1 MALEKKTNW
10 NKDKRAKVK
19 SLLESKGAKKLMSSD
34 EEGNDG
40 FISHPYS
47 WESDTWRQI
56 KDSLDAK
63 YIEICPPRSRRLL
76 QKRTRGQWRSRRS
89 PTWVKNFP
97 GSWSDSKNLIC
108 FEVLKFGRSFNF
120 LGGLGGVICR
130 FIFPI

>member
-47 WESDTWRQI
+47 LESDTWRQI

-76 QKRTRGQWRSRRS
+76 QKRTRGSVKEQEKPNLGEEFS
-89 PTWVKNFP
+89 WVMK
-97 GSWSDSKNLIC
+97 WLKNLIC

-120 LGGLGGVICR
+120 WGGLGGWEG
-130 FIFPI
+130 

>member
-10 NKDKRAKVK
+10 NKRAKVK

-63 YIEICPPRSRRLL
+63 YIDAKYIEICPPRSRRLL
-76 QKRTRGQWRSRRS
+76 QKRTRGSVKEQEKPNLGEEFS
-89 PTWVKNFP
+89 WVMK
-97 GSWSDSKNLIC
+97 
-108 FEVLKFGRSFNF
+108 
-120 LGGLGGVICR
+120 
-130 FIFPI
+130 

>member
-47 WESDTWRQI
+47 WRVTLGD
-56 KDSLDAK
+56 
-63 YIEICPPRSRRLL
+63 RL
-76 QKRTRGQWRSRRS
+76 KTAWMRNT
-89 PTWVKNFP
+89 
-97 GSWSDSKNLIC
+97 
-108 FEVLKFGRSFNF
+108 LKFVLPGVEDSFKREQ
-120 LGGLGGVICR
+120 GGQ
-130 FIFPI
+130 

>member
-1 MALEKKTNW
+1 MALEKKTNR

-47 WESDTWRQI
+47 LESDTWRQI

-76 QKRTRGQWRSRRS
+76 QKRTRGSVKEQEKPNLGEEFS
-89 PTWVKNFP
+89 WVMK
-97 GSWSDSKNLIC
+97 
-108 FEVLKFGRSFNF
+108 
-120 LGGLGGVICR
+120 
-130 FIFPI
+130 

>member
-47 WESDTWRQI
+47 LESDTWRQI

-76 QKRTRGQWRSRRS
+76 QKRTRGSVKEQEKPNLGEEVS
-89 PTWVKNFP
+89 WVMK
-97 GSWSDSKNLIC
+97 
-108 FEVLKFGRSFNF
+108 
-120 LGGLGGVICR
+120 
-130 FIFPI
+130 

>member
-76 QKRTRGQWRSRRS
+76 QKRTRGS
-89 PTWVKNFP
+89 VKEQEKPNFP

-120 LGGLGGVICR
+120 LGVLGGVICR